1 MAGIHVIDY
10 NDVYFNNCL
19 STGSKILLN
28 IYRYP
33 ELCFNVMECG
43 DNALELLAG
52 IKKDNIL

>member
-1 MAGIHVIDY
+1 MIDY

-28 IYRYP
+28 LYRYP